1 VDIINTGRLV
11 SIVVTTFNGERFLE
25 KQLDSLCAQTYPNF
39 EIIVVDDC
47 STDGTISILN
57 RYAEKFSFITVHL
70 NDQNLGYIKNFEKA
84 CLMAKGELISL
95 CDQDDYWLP
104 DKIKKL
110 EAAIGDYPMIYC
122 NSLLCDEELKS
133 INEHISDRAVLKPIT
148 SCLEQAVFCRIY
160 GHATLFT
167 KQFFNAAYPF
177 LTIIPHDWWLSYVA
191 TLNGGIQ
198 YLDEPLVYYRQH
210 TSNIYGVVGSR
221 RKKDPSIKKLEKRR
235 EISNIRA
242 RINAFAAA
250 CPDSFVK
257 EKKVLMALAKSYQS
271 FSLANN
277 LSRVY
282 LFFRYHKL
290 LLAVKKR
297 SLLRK
302 YLFCLKMFFII
313 K

>member
-1 VDIINTGRLV
+1 
-11 SIVVTTFNGERFLE
+11 VTTFNGEKFLE
-25 KQLDSLCAQTYPNF
+25 KQLDSLCAQTYPNL
-39 EIIVVDDC
+39 EIIIVDDC
-47 STDGTISILN
+47 STDSTISILK
-57 RYAEKFSFITVHL
+57 RYAAEYPFITLHL
-70 NDQNLGYIKNFEKA
+70 NEYNLGYIKNFEKG
-84 CLMAKGELISL
+84 CLLAKGELISL

-110 EAAIGDYPMIYC
+110 ETAIGDYPMIYC

-133 INEHISDRAVLKPIT
+133 TGMHISDKAVLKPIA

-167 KQFFNAAYPF
+167 KQFFKKAYPF
-177 LTIIPHDWWLSYVA
+177 LGVIPHDWWLSYVA
-191 TLNGGIQ
+191 TFYGGIK

-210 TSNIYGVVGSR
+210 ASNIYGAVGSK
-221 RKKDPSIKKLEKRR
+221 RKKDAAIKKLEKGR
-235 EISNIRA
+235 EISNIRT
-242 RINAFAAA
+242 RIKAFVAA
-250 CPDSFVK
+250 CPDSFIN
-257 EKKVLMALAKSYQS
+257 EKKILAALAKIYES
-271 FSLANN
+271 FSLSNN
-277 LSRVY
+277 FSRVS

-302 YLFCLKMFFII
+302 YLFCLKMFFIL